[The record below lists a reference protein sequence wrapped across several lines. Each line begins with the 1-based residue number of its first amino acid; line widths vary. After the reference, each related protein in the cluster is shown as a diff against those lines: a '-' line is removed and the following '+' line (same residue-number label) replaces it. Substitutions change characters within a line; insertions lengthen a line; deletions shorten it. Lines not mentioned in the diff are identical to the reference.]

1 MNEEILKIIKE
12 KGLLLEKEIFDL
24 LNSFHDM
31 KAAKELLEG
40 LERFSGQKIIT
51 KSTLN
56 KNFSFVKNFAST
68 LPGEEKTSFESIIIK
83 LGLSLE
89 IKKEHIIENI
99 IIKGKN
105 DSKIKHNI
113 FYAETKPE
121 KKLEVADFT
130 GNFRSRYQQI
140 QRILMMRP
148 DLNNL
153 VSINK
158 ISNERQNLSI
168 IGIVSDK
175 RLTKNKNLII
185 SFEDLTGTISGL
197 VRCEKKEVFD
207 KANELQLD
215 DIVAIKAS
223 GSKDIV

>member
-99 IIKGKN
+99 
-105 DSKIKHNI
+105 
-113 FYAETKPE
+113 
-121 KKLEVADFT
+121 
-130 GNFRSRYQQI
+130 
-140 QRILMMRP
+140 
-148 DLNNL
+148 
-153 VSINK
+153 
-158 ISNERQNLSI
+158 SI